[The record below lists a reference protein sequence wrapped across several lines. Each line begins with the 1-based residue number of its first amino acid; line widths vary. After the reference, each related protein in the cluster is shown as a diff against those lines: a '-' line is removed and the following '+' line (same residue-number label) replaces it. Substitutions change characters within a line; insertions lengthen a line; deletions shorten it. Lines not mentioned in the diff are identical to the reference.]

1 MAEAINIRGP
11 FAATEKSNTVIHS
24 ELSMLIRDCL
34 NESRSAQKKLY
45 DLYAPAAYGIIKRY
59 LYNNDN
65 LAQEILNDSFYKILT
80 KLDQYTFQ
88 GAFEGW
94 IRRIVINTITD
105 HLRKNIKEEQPHK
118 EVQPDDA
125 YVHSDSLE
133 KISHKELLNIIQTIP
148 DTQRTVFN
156 LFVFENYSH
165 KEIGSI
171 LGINENNSRW
181 HLNDARKRL
190 KEKVNLI
197 LK

>member
-1 MAEAINIRGP
+1 
-11 FAATEKSNTVIHS
+11 
-24 ELSMLIRDCL
+24 MLIKDCIAQ
-34 NESRSAQKKLY
+34 SRSAQKKLY
-45 DLYAPAAYGIIKRY
+45 DIYAPAAYGVIKRY
-59 LYNNDN
+59 LYKDET
-65 LAQEILNDSFYKILT
+65 LAQEILNDSFYKVLT

-105 HLRKNIKEEQPHK
+105 HLRKNIKEDQPHK
-118 EVQPDDA
+118 EVQPEDA
-125 YVHSDSLE
+125 YVQSDSLE
-133 KISHKELLNIIQTIP
+133 KITHKELMGVIQTIP

-165 KEIGSI
+165 KEIGDI

-190 KEKVNLI
+190 KEKLNLI